1 MAAAGT
7 LIDPLIKAITDG
19 DLRTVNTLFLHF
31 KQVIS
36 LNGKKLTKEGSEDAN
51 DLKTP
56 LKHAI
61 DEYIS
66 DRTDKR
72 FNRLEIVKKLVFS
85 EAQMDEDENKEIKRK
100 YDENMYDEE
109 YYRLQTLL
117 NTYFT
122 SMVHHFENA
131 KRKFSGKIMD
141 DVIPYSDKGAGGGG
155 SEGESARENKLPKP
169 NIPPSPDLSG
179 GRGKIKKKTRKS
191 KRSKRSK
198 RFKASKR
205 SRRYRK
211 K

>member
-7 LIDPLIKAITDG
+7 FIDPLIKAITDG
-19 DLRTVNTLFLHF
+19 NLGMVNTLFLRF
-31 KQVIS
+31 KPLIK
-36 LNGKKLTKEGSEDAN
+36 LNGKKLTKEGSEDPE

-85 EAQMDEDENKEIKRK
+85 EAQMDEDENDEILKK
-100 YDENMYDEE
+100 YKKNE
-109 YYRLQTLL
+109 YNDNIQLQNLL

-141 DVIPYSDKGAGGGG
+141 DVIPYSDKGAGGGDTD
-155 SEGESARENKLPKP
+155 EESARENKLPKP

-191 KRSKRSK
+191 KRSKRYK

>member
-7 LIDPLIKAITDG
+7 FIDPLIKAITDG
-19 DLRTVNTLFLHF
+19 DLRAVNTIFLHF

-36 LNGKKLTKEGSEDAN
+36 LNGKKLTKEGSEDPE

-61 DEYIS
+61 DEYIN
-66 DRTDKR
+66 DKE
-72 FNRLEIVKKLVFS
+72 FNRLQIIRKLVLS
-85 EAQMDEDENKEIKRK
+85 EAQMDEDENDEILKK
-100 YDENMYDEE
+100 YKKNEYDDNIQ
-109 YYRLQTLL
+109 LQTLL

-131 KRKFSGKIMD
+131 KRKFYGKIMD
-141 DVIPYSDKGAGGGG
+141 DVIPYSEKGAGGGG
-155 SEGESARENKLPKP
+155 SEGDSARENKLPKP

-198 RFKASKR
+198 RSKIKRSKR
-205 SRRYRK
+205 SRRSK
-211 K
+211 KN